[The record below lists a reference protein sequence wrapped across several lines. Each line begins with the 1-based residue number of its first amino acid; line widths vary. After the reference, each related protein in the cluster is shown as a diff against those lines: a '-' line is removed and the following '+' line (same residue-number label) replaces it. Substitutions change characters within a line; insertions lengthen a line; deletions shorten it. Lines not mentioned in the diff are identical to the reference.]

1 MKHMTKIAGIGAVLM
16 LPLVSLAQQ
25 FGEIDRFIGDI
36 SSFINNTLIPLV
48 FAVALLVFIY
58 GMFQYFI
65 LGGADED
72 SRGKGTKLMLYAIL
86 GFVLMVS
93 IVGVVNLLANGL
105 GFSDDEEIQNIPNA
119 PTSNT

>member
-1 MKHMTKIAGIGAVLM
+1 MKQYFKISFLGALM
-16 LPLVSLAQQ
+16 ALPFVTLAQ
-25 FGEIDRFIGDI
+25 FGEIDSFIGDI
-36 SSFINNTLIPLV
+36 SSFINGVLIPLV

-58 GMFQYFI
+58 GMFNYFI

-72 SRGKGTKLMLYAIL
+72 SRSKGTKLMLYAIL

-93 IVGVVNLLANGL
+93 IFGIVNLLANGL

-119 PTSNT
+119 PQNNT